1 MSPRKIIF
9 LIVSSV
15 FIIGSIFW
23 IWWYSKYAE
32 NQKKT
37 LINSL
42 SIWVVWGTTEEYRT
56 IFSSI
61 GKYDLNF
68 EKTNFD
74 IRVFPDYAQYQ
85 RILLNTLADGNGPD
99 IFMVDQW
106 WDDILS
112 KKVEPIPGSIVNL
125 NNFDKRYDDIF
136 LPLITSTGSKETL
149 ETFIQWVP
157 LGYETL
163 GIFYNKSLLRS
174 VPKTWSEL
182 SLLYNDGTAPGV
194 FPSNIGL
201 SSRYTP
207 NSIDILSLFLA
218 QWGVTEYTGE
228 QVWTL
233 QSYLQY
239 ATTPIPEKDAM
250 IEENTNSYDTN
261 SIIIQGNTGN
271 TLEGQKTM
279 MDTEKLTTIDLFMR
293 GKIAFVIGYPS
304 LITDIEKAQKRA
316 GAEAV
321 DSLILS
327 EHIPR
332 TSLGDNPVNIA
343 RYQYLGISKNS
354 KNAIAAAKLLAYL
367 TTDEALTKT
376 QEVFPRLISPL
387 RAISEKQTNTP
398 LSDIFARVKMDAFL
412 PLQWE
417 KLSVFHFWL
426 RDEYEKLFTDAID
439 KNNKSDTNSILNDI
453 SQSILCELESISSNS
468 LSAKCLEKE

>member
-9 LIVSSV
+9 LVVSSILIV
-15 FIIGSIFW
+15 GSIFW

-37 LINSL
+37 LINTL

-56 IFSSI
+56 IFSGI
-61 GKYDLNF
+61 GKYNPDF

-112 KKVEPIPGSIVNL
+112 KKVEPIPSSIVNL
-125 NNFDKRYDDIF
+125 DNFDKRYEDIF
-136 LPLITSTGSKETL
+136 LQLITSTGSKETQ

-182 SLLYNDGTAPGV
+182 SLLYSDGTAPGV
-194 FPSNIGL
+194 FPSNLGL

-218 QWGVTEYTGE
+218 QGGTTEYTAD
-228 QVWTL
+228 QWWAL

-239 ATTPIPEKDAM
+239 AITPILEKNTAV
-250 IEENTNSYDTN
+250 EENTNSYDSNT
-261 SIIIQGNTGN
+261 IITQENTGN

-279 MDTEKLTTIDLFMR
+279 MDSEKLTTIDLFMR
-293 GKIAFVIGYPS
+293 GKIAFVIWYPS
-304 LITDIEKAQKRA
+304 LIADIEKAQKRA
-316 GAEAV
+316 GSEAV

-332 TSLGDNPVNIA
+332 ASLGDTPINIA
-343 RYQYLGISKNS
+343 HYRYLGISKNS

-376 QEVFPRLISPL
+376 QEVFPRWISPL
-387 RAISEKQTNTP
+387 RTISWKQTNTP
-398 LSDIFARVKMDAFL
+398 LSDIFARVKMDSFL
-412 PLQWE
+412 PIQWE
-417 KLSVFHFWL
+417 KLSIFHFWL

-439 KNNKSDTNSILNDI
+439 KNNKSDINTILKDI

-468 LSAKCLEKE
+468 LSTKCLEKE